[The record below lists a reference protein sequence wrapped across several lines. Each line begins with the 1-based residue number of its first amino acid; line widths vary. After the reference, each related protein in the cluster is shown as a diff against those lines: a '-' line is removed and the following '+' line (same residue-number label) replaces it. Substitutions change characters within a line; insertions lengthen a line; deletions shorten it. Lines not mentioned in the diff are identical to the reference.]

1 MCVNAEFICFVREHT
16 QAKILELKRFL
27 YKRNT
32 SHYGLNAIWQ
42 QAHCSSNAAAKQ
54 CLRFQPVNDSSKDS
68 ESRYQEETWEN
79 VSCRLQR
86 VCLNQAEVKYLYL
99 LWWTW
104 EIRERRNCQSI
115 NDWSFRVN
123 FFGKERI
130 ILLFL
135 PVVCQVGR
143 VCYVNVKERQK
154 NREKERVNYRHQCCL
169 SHVYQSCLSWTPS
182 PLEHRRAPGCTII
195 FSWKRLCP
203 IQRTPTTATIA
214 RDPCTAV
221 KNIYTVMAKNIG
233 TLGKYDQ
240 KTNIKQTNITNILS
254 LF

>member
-1 MCVNAEFICFVREHT
+1 MQNLYVSYVSIHRQKCLNWSCFFISETPPIMGWMQYDSKHT
-16 QAKILELKRFL
+16 
-27 YKRNT
+27 
-32 SHYGLNAIWQ
+32 
-42 QAHCSSNAAAKQ
+42 AHQ
-54 CLRFQPVNDSSKDS
+54 TRLRFQPVNDSSKDS

-99 LWWTW
+99 LWRTW
-104 EIRERRNCQSI
+104 EIREHRNCRSI
-115 NDWSFRVN
+115 NYWSFRVN
-123 FFGKERI
+123 FYGKERI

-135 PVVCQVGR
+135 LVVCQVGR

-154 NREKERVNYRHQCCL
+154 NRKKERVNYRHQCCL

-214 RDPCTAV
+214 RGTCTAV
-221 KNIYTVMAKNIG
+221 KNIYTWPKISAPLVNM
-233 TLGKYDQ
+233 
-240 KTNIKQTNITNILS
+240 IKKQLNTSNKCEIIAI
-254 LF
+254 